1 MGICPQWVESG
12 HWPCQTESMNDR
24 AFFWSLRALKD
35 RATIILALC
44 VFPALVGCGKPEP
57 SRVRLVKAHGPSDCH
72 LTLSGVRIP
81 DDVLVATGKKQRGNR
96 AVPSVGNDELRCEG
110 AVIMLQRAGIKTDEF
125 PSIDLRS

>member
-1 MGICPQWVESG
+1 
-12 HWPCQTESMNDR
+12 MNDR
-24 AFFWSLRALKD
+24 AFFWSLPSLND

-44 VFPALVGCGKPEP
+44 VFPALVGCGKPEA
-57 SRVRLVKAHGPSDCH
+57 SRVHLVKAQGPSDCH
-72 LTLSGVRIP
+72 LTLNGVHIP
-81 DDVLVATGKKQRGNR
+81 DDVLVATGKEQRGNR

>member
-1 MGICPQWVESG
+1 M
-12 HWPCQTESMNDR
+12 
-24 AFFWSLRALKD
+24 D

-44 VFPALVGCGKPEP
+44 VFPALVGCDKPDA
-57 SRVRLVKAHGPSDCH
+57 SRVRLVKAHNNDCH
-72 LTLSGVRIP
+72 LTLNGVRIP